1 MAKSTT
7 RVQHIVLC
15 QRISVVRAEPGNPYT
30 LHDVRYTFRV
40 EPDCEFPYVEPELW
54 LFVRFVFEGCGKKD
68 FIVRLIWLDA
78 PGGEVDCG
86 LFTLPPV
93 TFGDDDLVVSR
104 AWKLNFVSFPGE
116 GRYALRLSNK
126 INSPVLGQEYIEVRR
141 ES

>member
-7 RVQHIVLC
+7 RVQHMVLC
-15 QRISVVRAEPGNPYT
+15 PRISVTRAEPNNPYT

-54 LFVRFVFEGCGKKD
+54 LFVRFMFGGRGKKD
-68 FIVRLIWLDA
+68 FIVRVVWLDA

-93 TFGDDDLVVSR
+93 AYRAGALVVSR
-104 AWKLNFVSFPGE
+104 AWRLNFVSFPGE
-116 GRYALRLSNK
+116 GRYAFRLLNK
-126 INSPVLGQEYIEVRR
+126 IAGPVLAHEYIEVRR
-141 ES
+141 